1 LSAQNDYTKQKT
13 FRKNLMELL
22 TIVHARKID
31 YLPIIYEFTGKI
43 TRHILFH
50 DHDKIERDYAYEL
63 KASIENFNKKYNIE
77 TEIAMIEIDEDSKKD
92 MQRIAEVFSGNSKE
106 IYLNGAGA
114 DTALFTVLSSIVLRN
129 EGHVVAYD
137 NDDNTYNL
145 ISKDGFFNKKIEN
158 NMNLEDFLLLMGDI
172 ILEEQSKEE
181 IVKQKEELELLF
193 SDAKRMFNIRFLL
206 KQRKTKELKK
216 RYPKVIEALQK
227 LDIVDEHSNMKG
239 QEAFVH
245 FGYLFEAFV
254 YLHVEKF
261 AFDDVKVGARIRF
274 DEGQVERRNIEV
286 SNEFD
291 ILTIKENKI
300 GFIEC
305 KIGDSL
311 DPLGSIY
318 KSDSIMEY
326 FGQSA
331 SSLIVNIERNKTP
344 HKKKSKK
351 NFGESL
357 IYRAETKRVMIYN
370 AFDFSTNKFRT
381 KIKQAFNVELKEE
394 HKKQFEKDGLKSLQD
409 RWER

>member
-1 LSAQNDYTKQKT
+1 
-13 FRKNLMELL
+13 MELL

>member
-1 LSAQNDYTKQKT
+1 
-13 FRKNLMELL
+13 MELL

-43 TRHILFH
+43 TRHILFY
-50 DHDKIERDYAYEL
+50 DHDKTERDYAYEL
-63 KASIENFNKKYNIE
+63 KASIEKLNKKYNTE

-92 MQRIAEVFSGNSKE
+92 MQRIAEVFSGKSEE

-129 EGHVVAYD
+129 EGQVVAYD
-137 NDDNTYNL
+137 NEDNTYNL
-145 ISKDGFFNKKIEN
+145 ITKDGFFNKEIEN
-158 NMNLEDFLLLMGDI
+158 NMNLEDFLLLMGET
-172 ILEEQSKEE
+172 ILEEQSKEK

-206 KQRKTKELKK
+206 KQRKTKELKT
-216 RYPKVIEALQK
+216 RYPKVIEALKK
-227 LDIVDEHSNMKG
+227 LDIVDEYSNMKG
-239 QEAFVH
+239 QEAFVR

-254 YLHVEKF
+254 YIQVEKF
-261 AFDDVKVGARIRF
+261 AFDDVKVGARVRF

-286 SNEFD
+286 TNEFD
-291 ILTIKENKI
+291 ILTIKDNKI

-305 KIGDSL
+305 KMGDSL

-370 AFDFSTNKFRT
+370 AFDFSTNK
-381 KIKQAFNVELKEE
+381 
-394 HKKQFEKDGLKSLQD
+394 
-409 RWER
+409 